1 VIYTAIGIDARRR
14 EEGVTGGYGVTLRIA
29 VANAQYD
36 RARLNLTVEP
46 EGLAIEVDAE
56 ALERAVRAMR
66 ICAMSDDLAAGKS

>member
-1 VIYTAIGIDARRR
+1 VIYTSIGIDAQRR
-14 EEGVTGGYGVTLRIA
+14 EKGATGGYGVTLRIA

-46 EGLAIEVDAE
+46 EGVAIEVDAE

-66 ICAMSDDLAAGKS
+66 ICAMSDDLATGKS